1 MAMSWDEDWEDE
13 TEDTE
18 EELDYLLSEDE
29 PESTDEEIWDRDIG
43 ARLENEWEPKE
54 DDEDADFSAT
64 NDPVLCCRR
73 IVTEN
78 PFDRRTP
85 ISEATLLEQISYLV
99 KSYLCLKILWVYHC
113 CMLFGLQNYTKKL

>member
-78 PFDRRTP
+78 PFDRRAP
-85 ISEATLLEQISYLV
+85 ISEAIPAVEQVIIV
-99 KSYLCLKILWVYHC
+99 PQLKKVRAFQHMMAFRRVQRL
-113 CMLFGLQNYTKKL
+113 T